1 MGGGLMQL
9 VAYGAQDVYLTG
21 QPQITFF
28 KALYKRH
35 TNFSQENIEQIIEGA
50 AIPGGKSVVTIER
63 QGDLVHQVYLEF
75 DADIKGSPDTINPWL
90 AEMLVQDVELTI
102 GGQRIDK
109 QYARWWRIFSEMN
122 YDNAKKANYSKL
134 TNGDDVLSKIFLPMT
149 FFFNRHSGLAL
160 PLIALQYQ
168 EVKLEFTWG
177 QLLGA
182 DRDAYE
188 KGVATNPK
196 CWANMIF
203 LDTDERRIFADKPHE
218 YLIETVQHTGAES
231 VTAGTSNNVRL
242 NFNHPIKELLW
253 WFPRSTTQTSY
264 YYQNPT
270 SQSGIKFDTQ
280 ITSATAQT
288 QPHLSA
294 GVVRLNEGDSFGETA
309 DGPMESFRLQ
319 LNGTD
324 RFHKQPGKYFNS
336 VQPFESHSGCPM
348 PGLYSYSFAL
358 NPEDHQPSGTCNF
371 SRVDTATATFEMKAG
386 TTGNENL
393 YMFAHGYN
401 VLRVQDGTCGLAY
414 SN

>member
-1 MGGGLMQL
+1 MFILR
-9 VAYGAQDVYLTG
+9 VNHKSH
-21 QPQITFF
+21 FF

-35 TNFSQENIEQIIEGA
+35 TNFSQENIEQVIEGA

-75 DADIKGSPDTINPWL
+75 DTESGVPTTDTAPWL
-90 AEMLVQDVELTI
+90 AEYLVQDVELTI

-134 TNGDDVLSKIFLPMT
+134 TSSDNDPCKVFLPMT

-168 EVKLEFTWG
+168 EVKLEFTWN
-177 QLLGA
+177 LLGA
-182 DRDAYE
+182 L
-188 KGVATNPK
+188 GSNPK

-218 YLIETVQHTGAES
+218 YLIETVQHTGAET
-231 VTAGTSNNVRL
+231 VTAGTSNNIRL
-242 NFNHPIKELLW
+242 NYNHPIKELLW
-253 WFPRSTTQTSY
+253 WFPKDLSGGVES
-264 YYQNPT
+264 YQNPT
-270 SQSGIKFDTQ
+270 STAVTFDSV
-280 ITSATAQT
+280 ITSATQT
-288 QPHLSA
+288 QPHLSG
-294 GVVRLNEGDSFGETA
+294 GVVRLGSGQSFGETA

-324 RFHKQPGKYFNS
+324 RFRVQPGKYFNS
-336 VQPFESHSGCPM
+336 IQPFESHSGCPM

-371 SRVDTATATFEMKAG
+371 SRVDTATATIDMKG
-386 TTGNENL
+386 SIDNPNL